1 MGFKRVSSRQYNGT
15 WLGSRS
21 VFCSTIPAG
30 EGKLKAKGA
39 TVSSE
44 SPPKV
49 RKESPPM
56 ETTAWEMVKIIR
68 DSTNDRRMED
78 AANTLMGILPTL
90 DKSSVD
96 EVIWEMTK
104 ILRDS
109 NNEDRR
115 SIAQRVLI
123 LFQNARSLR

>member
-1 MGFKRVSSRQYNGT
+1 
-15 WLGSRS
+15 
-21 VFCSTIPAG
+21 
-30 EGKLKAKGA
+30 
-39 TVSSE
+39 
-44 SPPKV
+44 
-49 RKESPPM
+49 M